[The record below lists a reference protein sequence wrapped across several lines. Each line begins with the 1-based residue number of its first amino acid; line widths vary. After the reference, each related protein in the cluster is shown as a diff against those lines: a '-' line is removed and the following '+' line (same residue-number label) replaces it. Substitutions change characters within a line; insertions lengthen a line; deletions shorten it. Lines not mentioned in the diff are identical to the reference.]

1 MPSSNKLRCS
11 SESTVACWEHEAQS
25 RLPPAKS
32 RLCYLSKSK
41 MEGQRYHLAT
51 ITAHLG
57 GSEILFATMKYE
69 YSQFD
74 ILLGNHWSAVMCC
87 ILLELPAACIWI
99 WQTLVV
105 PRRVY
110 QTSTRWWRSILPSS
124 QASTAH
130 IHIFEKHSN
139 MLKICTQLH
148 NAVRQPKSLSPRNV
162 MLPVQSQLAL
172 WKQKINKYI

>member
-11 SESTVACWEHEAQS
+11 SKSTVACWEHEAQS

-57 GSEILFATMKYE
+57 GSEILSATMKYE

-87 ILLELPAACIWI
+87 ILLLELPAACIWI
-99 WQTLVV
+99 WQGLVV

-124 QASTAH
+124 QAWTTTAH

-139 MLKICTQLH
+139 MLNSKIL
-148 NAVRQPKSLSPRNV
+148 L
-162 MLPVQSQLAL
+162 
-172 WKQKINKYI
+172 

>member
-1 MPSSNKLRCS
+1 M
-11 SESTVACWEHEAQS
+11 ACWEHEAQS

-124 QASTAH
+124 QAWTTTAH
-130 IHIFEKHSN
+130 IHIFEYAKDLHPT
-139 MLKICTQLH
+139 TQCSE
-148 NAVRQPKSLSPRNV
+148 ATEESQPAQCHVTSAKPAGLV
-162 MLPVQSQLAL
+162 EAE
-172 WKQKINKYI
+172 NK